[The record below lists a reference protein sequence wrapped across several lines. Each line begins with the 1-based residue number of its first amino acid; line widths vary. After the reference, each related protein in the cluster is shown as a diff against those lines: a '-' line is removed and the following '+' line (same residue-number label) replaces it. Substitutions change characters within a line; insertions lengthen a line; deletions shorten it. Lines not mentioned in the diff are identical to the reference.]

1 MDRSYNVAQSSVQ
14 VQDRMILRDTL
25 EHIFSKQNGIQ
36 DMLDQ
41 PEVNMRRES
50 RRLSRVQDEDLFDKL
65 PDFVT
70 LDIEDP
76 FQCKCVD
83 CEEDKAC
90 GGLWKGKRY
99 AGGDAAS
106 YSTRQLLAGLA
117 DEDIKLKKI
126 HIVVSHCKSDLDW
139 ISAFTKGF
147 NIASI
152 HIISKCGAP
161 VIGAPDIATIEVL
174 PNIGRCDHSYAYY
187 ITSVLDQKMTEDNTD
202 NAIVFFL
209 KDDIS
214 LDNLHQSGGWN
225 NFETMLQIASSENG
239 FACGIIPEYVDF
251 GPNRFFLSAY
261 HEVDTLFEFSMDVY
275 SRNTKAYATDGVEF
289 KSEYNNLGSYFHSL
303 GVGMLPEVVQ
313 VCYGGVFAAS
323 VSNINNRDISV
334 WKAVEKS
341 LSRGNNIQEGHYA
354 ERLWANLMSTPLQP
368 YQVKAM
374 VDWSDGVYLN
384 KNSMHGALLKKPRLY
399 LHIGAAGT
407 SSSEILTESL
417 IEYIDLLKSDGYNV
431 AVHGKYSPG
440 VHGFP
445 NIDRLASCMWS
456 DIDRSKI
463 PEYMKEAALC
473 PENVLPELSAYMK
486 DTEKSSQNLI
496 ISNPWLI
503 RPGTAESLGGYID
516 PAWDVQVVI
525 YYRRFFEWITIL
537 FDNHRQELLEH
548 SFTPDQIPFS
558 SFRYIDFLREY
569 CKRLF

>member
-1 MDRSYNVAQSSVQ
+1 MTTIAPSPPPQELSTRRIAEQMDRSYNVAQSSVQ

-214 LDNLHQSGGWN
+214 TICTSQVV
-225 NFETMLQIASSENG
+225 
-239 FACGIIPEYVDF
+239 GIILRQCSKLHLLKMDLHVVLFLNMLTLVQTVSSFLRIMKLTRSLNFQWMSIVVIPKHMQLMEWSLSQSTTTWDLTSILLVLECYLRLSKSATVVSSLHLYLTLIIEIFLFGKRLKRACLVEITYRRDIMQSDF
-251 GPNRFFLSAY
+251 GLISCLHLSN
-261 HEVDTLFEFSMDVY
+261 HTR
-275 SRNTKAYATDGVEF
+275 SR
-289 KSEYNNLGSYFHSL
+289 
-303 GVGMLPEVVQ
+303 
-313 VCYGGVFAAS
+313 
-323 VSNINNRDISV
+323 
-334 WKAVEKS
+334 
-341 LSRGNNIQEGHYA
+341 
-354 ERLWANLMSTPLQP
+354 
-368 YQVKAM
+368 
-374 VDWSDGVYLN
+374 
-384 KNSMHGALLKKPRLY
+384 
-399 LHIGAAGT
+399 
-407 SSSEILTESL
+407 
-417 IEYIDLLKSDGYNV
+417 
-431 AVHGKYSPG
+431 
-440 VHGFP
+440 
-445 NIDRLASCMWS
+445 
-456 DIDRSKI
+456 
-463 PEYMKEAALC
+463 
-473 PENVLPELSAYMK
+473 
-486 DTEKSSQNLI
+486 
-496 ISNPWLI
+496 PWLT
-503 RPGTAESLGGYID
+503 GQMVYI
-516 PAWDVQVVI
+516 
-525 YYRRFFEWITIL
+525 
-537 FDNHRQELLEH
+537 
-548 SFTPDQIPFS
+548 
-558 SFRYIDFLREY
+558 
-569 CKRLF
+569 